1 MVNFHLT
8 SGETVKVKS
17 VTKILRNFSPFS
29 VRKKSVKFYMKEL
42 QDHLDQNI
50 VLESFK
56 LRHYIQLIF
65 DGVVFVQW
73 HQFFLEQ
80 KKRFSHRLNIKHFF
94 SFVITVFP
102 FFLPSYFLA
111 PHYNRNRVEV
121 IFGHFSSWCRTWMGV
136 RACRCRC
143 RCAPRARRTS
153 KSIPTPG

>member
-1 MVNFHLT
+1 M
-8 SGETVKVKS
+8 KS

-29 VRKKSVKFYMKEL
+29 VRKKSVKFYSKDYWSANL
-42 QDHLDQNI
+42 QDHLDQNT
-50 VLESFK
+50 VLKSFK
-56 LRHYIQLIF
+56 LRHYIQFIF

-73 HQFFLEQ
+73 HQFFLER

-136 RACRCRC
+136 RACRCW
-143 RCAPRARRTS
+143 CAPRERRTS